1 VSEIGNNLHF
11 SSSTFWL
18 VMCEWVCVG
27 VQHNPPQVHRAKK
40 KWVRDFVNMKFG
52 QTSPNVIKCIVEDAV
67 TMNYREDMD
76 ADQLAAAIAQLEG
89 RPSLASAQSD
99 ELEVHKN
106 SPLQKMTFAI
116 I

>member
-1 VSEIGNNLHF
+1 MGVCRCAAQSPTSASSE
-11 SSSTFWL
+11 
-18 VMCEWVCVG
+18 EEVG
-27 VQHNPPQVHRAKK
+27 QGL
-40 KWVRDFVNMKFG
+40 G